1 VVVVIQDLLY
11 QVEQEI
17 LLKPIPIK
25 ELPEVMVVDR
35 LQMEQAVVEVLQHQ
49 VDQLIQ
55 VHVDQEMVEQ
65 VYLIQF

>member
-1 VVVVIQDLLY
+1 
-11 QVEQEI
+11 
-17 LLKPIPIK
+17 
-25 ELPEVMVVDR
+25 
-35 LQMEQAVVEVLQHQ
+35 MEQAVVEVLQHQ